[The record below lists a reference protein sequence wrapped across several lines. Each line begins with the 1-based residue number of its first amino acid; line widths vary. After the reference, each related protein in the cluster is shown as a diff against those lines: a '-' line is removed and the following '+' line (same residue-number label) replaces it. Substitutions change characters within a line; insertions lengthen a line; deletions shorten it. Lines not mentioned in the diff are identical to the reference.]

1 MSLLASHKSF
11 SDEARNDLAQTTT
24 GVGHAYREPVHFP
37 PLSYKV
43 NHKCCK
49 HFPFSVLLVIA
60 IALCIIVLPLRCLWF
75 VCSSVRLQQR
85 RLGPLPHSVTKPA
98 QNPVL
103 VDDVYTSTSKDHH
116 RPQPMGTL
124 LDHPMHRKAPGHWNM
139 HYNWQMAS
147 KVGHHP
153 LNTCIT
159 AQEATMQS

>member
-60 IALCIIVLPLRCLWF
+60 IAPCMYYCTASPTFMVRLF
-75 VCSSVRLQQR
+75 VRLQQR

-124 LDHPMHRKAPGHWNM
+124 LDHPMHRKAPGHWNV

-147 KVGHHP
+147 KVGGHHL

-159 AQEATMQS
+159 IH